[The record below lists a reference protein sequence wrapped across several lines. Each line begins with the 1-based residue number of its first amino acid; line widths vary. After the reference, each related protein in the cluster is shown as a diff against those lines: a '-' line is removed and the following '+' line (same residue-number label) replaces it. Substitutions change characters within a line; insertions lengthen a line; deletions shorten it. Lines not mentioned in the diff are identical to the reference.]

1 LLSRAHVI
9 WQSAGSAQVSA
20 MADDP
25 VHPLQPRLEQLEVR
39 LESTLQ
45 EVCEDVSISDA
56 QTPELIRIEEALAFA
71 SEVAKQAVSL
81 RRRIDADGEGKS
93 LT

>member
-1 LLSRAHVI
+1 
-9 WQSAGSAQVSA
+9 

-25 VHPLQPRLEQLEVR
+25 IHPLQPKLEQLEVR
-39 LESTLQ
+39 LETTLDD
-45 EVCEDVSISDA
+45 VCDETSISEA
-56 QTPELIRIEEALAFA
+56 ETSELIRIEEALAYA

-81 RRRIDADGEGKS
+81 RRRIDADGETQP